1 MLFTVVV
8 STGSMCGGG
17 VEGVAGGGGRLY
29 TRIGFLKL

>member
-17 VEGVAGGGGRLY
+17 VEGVAGGGAGYIPGLA
-29 TRIGFLKL
+29 F